1 VTPITAATKVLP
13 GAVAGE
19 RTGVRQLVVN
29 SADLI
34 ACAEAAAHEPTMQD
48 NLDRPDTHRAVI
60 DDQFTRQADLF
71 ANAAALHNAAALDSL
86 VRAASPKMTE
96 TSLDVACGPGT
107 VVAAFAGHVGRAAG
121 LDTTA
126 AMLDQARRLGAR
138 LGLPNVAWY
147 QGDVGALPFADG
159 AFDIV
164 SCRFAFHHFEQP
176 ERAFAEMLRVCR
188 SGGRIVVCDAVAS
201 DDPARAEAFNAM
213 ERLRDP
219 STVAFRTLA
228 YFFELFRKFGM
239 PMPASSFY
247 KVPVEM
253 EALLKTS
260 FPANDDRDGV
270 RQLLRDAVEGDRMGL
285 NLRAHG
291 DSVRFDYPAAIL
303 VSTKA

>member
-1 VTPITAATKVLP
+1 
-13 GAVAGE
+13 
-19 RTGVRQLVVN
+19 
-29 SADLI
+29 
-34 ACAEAAAHEPTMQD
+34 MQD
-48 NLDRPDTHRAVI
+48 NHDRPDTQRAVI

-86 VRAASPKMTE
+86 VMAASPKLTE
-96 TSLDVACGPGT
+96 SSLDIACGPGT
-107 VVAAFAGHVGRAAG
+107 VVAAFAGRVGRAAG

-126 AMLDQARRLGAR
+126 AMLDQARRLEAR
-138 LGLPNVAWY
+138 LGLSNVSWY

-176 ERAFAEMLRVCR
+176 EQAFAEMLRVCR
-188 SGGRIVVCDAVAS
+188 PGGRIVVCDAVAS
-201 DDPARAEAFNAM
+201 DDPTRAEAFNEM

-219 STVAFRTLA
+219 STVEFRTLE
-228 YFFELFRKFGM
+228 FFVDLFRKFGM
-239 PMPASSFY
+239 PTPISSFY

-260 FPANDDRDGV
+260 FPANDHRDGV
-270 RQLLRDAVEGDRMGL
+270 RQLLRDAVEGDCMGL

-291 DSVRFDYPAAIL
+291 DTVRFDYPAAIL